1 MSGKNAFGLAER
13 NVKIGDY
20 NPDVDG
26 LTVDTFDINT
36 GGGIASVDVRSAPL
50 NKANLDE
57 ALSGGAFVAPTVSLP
72 LATLP
77 VGTGAATVAMVVTD
91 GTDGKRDWERGRSL
105 CRQMSLGLATASV
118 ETSRRLR
125 KRLVRL

>member
-1 MSGKNAFGLAER
+1 MRA
-13 NVKIGDY
+13 
-20 NPDVDG
+20 
-26 LTVDTFDINT
+26 
-36 GGGIASVDVRSAPL
+36 APL

-57 ALSGGAFVAPTVSLP
+57 VLSGGAFVAPTVSLP

-91 GTDGKRDWERGRSL
+91 GTDGKRDSGEARSL

-125 KRLVRL
+125 KRLVRLMKLLQRRNGELRGRKLQC